1 MLIYFYRNL
10 IKGRCILKNVSLKNI
25 RKDIVSGIIVALVS
39 IPISMGYAQIAGLP
53 AVYGLYCSILP
64 VLIYGFVTS
73 SPQFV
78 FGVDATPAALVGGT
92 LATLGIVSGSEE
104 AKAVVPSIT
113 LVAALWLLLFFFIK
127 AGRIVNYISTPVMGG
142 FISGIGVTIILMQT
156 AKLFGGNAG
165 TGEAIKLLI
174 HIAGEMKSFNPLSAM
189 LGVGTVV
196 IILVAK
202 KFIPKFPM
210 SVLLMV
216 LGALATAIFHIDR
229 FGVKLLPHVDKGM
242 PGFSL
247 PDMSVVFKNPSD
259 IILLGLSVAGVVM
272 AQTLLATNNYA
283 NKYGYKVSNNRE
295 ILSYAAANAASAVIG
310 GCPLNGSVS
319 RTGIA
324 DQFGCKSQFM
334 SITASLTMLLIVLF
348 GTPVLEYLPVPILTG
363 IVVAALIGITEF
375 GLAVKLWKTD
385 HTEFAIFV
393 GAFLGVLLFGTIY
406 GVVIGVILS
415 FIAVIVKAVEPP
427 RAFLGVIPGQEGFYS
442 LNRYSNVKKIK
453 GVVIYRFNGALFFAN
468 INTFID
474 DIEKNLDDNTKWVI
488 VDAGGVGSID
498 VTAVDRLMTLYKVLE
513 KKGIRFYITEH
524 EHTLNDQLRELGAGE
539 FVEKGVVRRTIPL
552 ALRDAGLDRPYP
564 VEEEEE
570 EQAISGEVHEDNER
584 LAEIEWAFGEDAT
597 EWLDKFAVQMTDDIT
612 HMEEN
617 SEHLTDNVLIEAESK
632 NAWGRIGL
640 FDEDELL
647 ERVEMHLSELAQ
659 NNSSAEELEERIEER
674 RLRLEAKIA
683 KLNPDALTHLRQHRK
698 EVMLHFKE
706 NNPEAYKHM
715 MERRMEHI
723 SKLEK
728 EKPELAVKMKKLYK
742 LDDIG
747 EDYIGDKAV
756 DIIDEE

>member
-25 RKDIVSGIIVALVS
+25 QKDIISGIIVALVS

-64 VLIYGFVTS
+64 VLIYGLVTS

-104 AKAVVPSIT
+104 AKAVVPAIT
-113 LVAALWLLLFFFIK
+113 LVAALWLLIFFFIK

-142 FISGIGVTIILMQT
+142 FISGIGVTIILMQA

-174 HIAGEMKSFNPLSAM
+174 HIAGEMKSFNPLSAV

-229 FGVKLLPHVDKGM
+229 FGVKLLPHVDKGL

-324 DQFGCKSQFM
+324 DQFGCKSQVM

-385 HTEFAIFV
+385 HKEFAIFV

-427 RAFLGVIPGQEGFYS
+427 RAFLGVIPGQDGFYS
-442 LNRYSNVKKIK
+442 LNRYRNVKRIQ
-453 GVVIYRFNGALFFAN
+453 GAVIYRFNGALFFAN
-468 INTFID
+468 INTFVD
-474 DIEKNLDDNTKWVI
+474 DIEKNLDDNTKMVI

-498 VTAVDRLMTLYKVLE
+498 VTAVDRLMSLYKALE

-524 EHTLNDQLRELGAGE
+524 EHTLNDQLRELGAGML
-539 FVEKGVVRRTIPL
+539 VEKGVVRRTIPL

-564 VEEEEE
+564 VKDGEG
-570 EQAISGEVHEDNER
+570 EQAVSGDVHEDNER
-584 LAEIEWAFGEDAT
+584 LEKMAT
-597 EWLDKFAVQMTDDIT
+597 EMADEIGSVKKD
-612 HMEEN
+612 EK
-617 SEHLTDNVLIEAESK
+617 NVIVDAEK
-632 NAWGRIGL
+632 HAAWGRIGL
-640 FDEDELL
+640 FDENELL
-647 ERVEMHLSELAQ
+647 ERLEMHLFDDKKYSNLDIDDIEKRIDERRVVVEKKLAQINPDAIQMLKEHRKEMLDRVKLHNPYAYEHMMEQKRKHYEHLKKKDPELAQ
-659 NNSSAEELEERIEER
+659 
-674 RLRLEAKIA
+674 
-683 KLNPDALTHLRQHRK
+683 KLKNFYNL
-698 EVMLHFKE
+698 
-706 NNPEAYKHM
+706 
-715 MERRMEHI
+715 
-723 SKLEK
+723 S
-728 EKPELAVKMKKLYK
+728 
-742 LDDIG
+742 DD
-747 EDYIGDKAV
+747 DQ
-756 DIIDEE
+756 

>member
-25 RKDIVSGIIVALVS
+25 QKDIISGIIVALVS

-53 AVYGLYCSILP
+53 VVYGLYCSILP
-64 VLIYGFVTS
+64 VLIYGLVTS

-104 AKAVVPSIT
+104 AKAVVPAIT
-113 LVAALWLLLFFFIK
+113 LVAALWLLVFFFIK
-127 AGRIVNYISTPVMGG
+127 AGRVVNYISTPVMGG
-142 FISGIGVTIILMQT
+142 FISGIGVTIILMQA

-174 HIAGEMKSFNPLSAM
+174 HIAGEMKSFNPLSAV

-229 FGVKLLPHVDKGM
+229 FGVKLLPHVDKGL

-324 DQFGCKSQFM
+324 DQFGCKSQVM

-385 HTEFAIFV
+385 HKEFAIFV

-427 RAFLGVIPGQEGFYS
+427 RAFLGVIPGQDGFYS
-442 LNRYSNVKKIK
+442 LNRYRNVKRIQ
-453 GVVIYRFNGALFFAN
+453 GAVIYRFNGALFFAN
-468 INTFID
+468 INTFVD
-474 DIEKNLDDNTKWVI
+474 DIEKNLDDNTKMVI

-498 VTAVDRLMTLYKVLE
+498 VTAVDRLMSLYKALE

-524 EHTLNDQLRELGAGE
+524 EHTLNDQLRELGAGML
-539 FVEKGVVRRTIPL
+539 VEKGVVRRTIPL
-552 ALRDAGLDRPYP
+552 ALRRGKESRLFLVMYMRTTKGLLRL
-564 VEEEEE
+564 
-570 EQAISGEVHEDNER
+570 SGLLVQMQTNGLRRWQQRWLMR
-584 LAEIEWAFGEDAT
+584 LAVSRKMRRMLLLMLKSMQHGEESDS
-597 EWLDKFAVQMTDDIT
+597 LMRMSCLSDLRCICLMIKNIRI
-612 HMEEN
+612 
-617 SEHLTDNVLIEAESK
+617 LILM
-632 NAWGRIGL
+632 IL
-640 FDEDELL
+640 
-647 ERVEMHLSELAQ
+647 
-659 NNSSAEELEERIEER
+659 
-674 RLRLEAKIA
+674 
-683 KLNPDALTHLRQHRK
+683 RK
-698 EVMLHFKE
+698 ELMNAVWLSRRSLHRLILTQSRCLK
-706 NNPEAYKHM
+706 NT
-715 MERRMEHI
+715 ERKCLTE
-723 SKLEK
+723 
-728 EKPELAVKMKKLYK
+728 
-742 LDDIG
+742 
-747 EDYIGDKAV
+747 
-756 DIIDEE
+756 

>member
-1 MLIYFYRNL
+1 
-10 IKGRCILKNVSLKNI
+10 
-25 RKDIVSGIIVALVS
+25 
-39 IPISMGYAQIAGLP
+39 
-53 AVYGLYCSILP
+53 
-64 VLIYGFVTS
+64 
-73 SPQFV
+73 
-78 FGVDATPAALVGGT
+78 
-92 LATLGIVSGSEE
+92 
-104 AKAVVPSIT
+104 
-113 LVAALWLLLFFFIK
+113 
-127 AGRIVNYISTPVMGG
+127 MGG
-142 FISGIGVTIILMQT
+142 FISGIGVTIILMQA

-165 TGEAIKLLI
+165 TGEAIQLVM
-174 HIAGEMKSFNPLSAM
+174 HIAGEFDSFNLLSAV
-189 LGVGTVV
+189 LGIGTVV

-202 KFIPKFPM
+202 KLIPKFPM

-229 FGVKLLPHVDKGM
+229 FGVKLLPHVDKGL

-247 PDMSVVFKNPSD
+247 PDMSVVFKNPSE

-295 ILSYAAANAASAVIG
+295 ILAYAAANAASAVIG

-324 DQFGCKSQFM
+324 DQFGCKSQVM

-427 RAFLGVIPGQEGFYS
+427 RAFLGVITGQEGFYS
-442 LNRYSNVKKIK
+442 LNRYRNVKKIK
-453 GVVIYRFNGALFFAN
+453 GAVIYRFNGALFFAN
-468 INTFID
+468 INTFVD

-498 VTAVDRLMTLYKVLE
+498 VTAVDRLMSLYKALE

-539 FVEKGVVRRTIPL
+539 LVEKGVVRRTIPL

-564 VEEEEE
+564 VEEGEE
-570 EQAISGEVHEDNER
+570 EQVVSGGVHEDNER
-584 LAEIEWAFGEDAT
+584 LAEIEWAFGADAD
-597 EWLDKFAVQMTDDIT
+597 EWLEKMAAEMADEIGSVKKD
-612 HMEEN
+612 EK
-617 SEHLTDNVLIEAESK
+617 NVIVDAEK
-632 NAWGRIGL
+632 HAAWGRIGL
-640 FDEDELL
+640 FDENDLL
-647 ERVEMHLSELAQ
+647 ERLEMHLFDDKNILI
-659 NNSSAEELEERIEER
+659 LI
-674 RLRLEAKIA
+674 LMIL
-683 KLNPDALTHLRQHRK
+683 RK
-698 EVMLHFKE
+698 ELMSAVWLLRRSWHRLILTQSRCLK
-706 NNPEAYKHM
+706 NT
-715 MERRMEHI
+715 ER
-723 SKLEK
+723 KCLT
-728 EKPELAVKMKKLYK
+728 
-742 LDDIG
+742 D
-747 EDYIGDKAV
+747 
-756 DIIDEE
+756 

>member
-64 VLIYGFVTS
+64 VLIYGLVTS

-142 FISGIGVTIILMQT
+142 FISGIGVTIILMQA

-165 TGEAIKLLI
+165 TGEAIKL
-174 HIAGEMKSFNPLSAM
+174 
-189 LGVGTVV
+189 
-196 IILVAK
+196 LVAK

-216 LGALATAIFHIDR
+216 FGALATAIFHIDR
-229 FGVKLLPHVDKGM
+229 CGVKLLPHVDKGL

-247 PDMSVVFKNPSD
+247 PDMSVVFKNPSE

-324 DQFGCKSQFM
+324 DQFGCKSQVM

-393 GAFLGVLLFGTIY
+393 GAFLGVLLLGTIY

-442 LNRYSNVKKIK
+442 LNRYRNVKKIK

-468 INTFID
+468 INTFVD

-498 VTAVDRLMTLYKVLE
+498 VTAVDRLMSLYKALE

-570 EQAISGEVHEDNER
+570 EQVVSGEVHEDNER
-584 LAEIEWAFGEDAT
+584 LAEIEWAFGADAD
-597 EWLDKFAVQMTDDIT
+597 EWLEKMAAEMADEIGSVKKD
-612 HMEEN
+612 EK
-617 SEHLTDNVLIEAESK
+617 NVIVDAEK
-632 NAWGRIGL
+632 HAAWGRIGL
-640 FDEDELL
+640 FDENELL
-647 ERVEMHLSELAQ
+647 ERLEMHLFDDKKYPNLDIDDIEKRIDERRVVVEKKLAQINPDAIQMLKEHRKQILDRMKLHNPYAYEHMMEQKKKHYEHLKKKDPELAQ
-659 NNSSAEELEERIEER
+659 
-674 RLRLEAKIA
+674 
-683 KLNPDALTHLRQHRK
+683 KLKNFYNL
-698 EVMLHFKE
+698 
-706 NNPEAYKHM
+706 
-715 MERRMEHI
+715 
-723 SKLEK
+723 S
-728 EKPELAVKMKKLYK
+728 
-742 LDDIG
+742 DD
-747 EDYIGDKAV
+747 DK
-756 DIIDEE
+756 

>member
-1 MLIYFYRNL
+1 M
-10 IKGRCILKNVSLKNI
+10 KNVSLKNI
-25 RKDIVSGIIVALVS
+25 QKDIVSGIIVALVS

-64 VLIYGFVTS
+64 VLIYGLVTS

-113 LVAALWLLLFFFIK
+113 LVAALWLLIFFFIK

-142 FISGIGVTIILMQT
+142 FISGIGVTIILMQA

-174 HIAGEMKSFNPLSAM
+174 HIAGEMKSFNLLSAM

-229 FGVKLLPHVDKGM
+229 LGVKLLPHVDKGL

-324 DQFGCKSQFM
+324 NQFGCKSQVM

-375 GLAVKLWKTD
+375 GLAVKLWKTN

-427 RAFLGVIPGQEGFYS
+427 RAFLGVITGQEGFYS
-442 LNRYSNVKKIK
+442 LNRYRNVKKIK
-453 GVVIYRFNGALFFAN
+453 GAVIYRFNGALFFAN
-468 INTFID
+468 INTFVD

-498 VTAVDRLMTLYKVLE
+498 VTAVDRLMSLYKALE

-539 FVEKGVVRRTIPL
+539 LVEKGVVRRTIPL
-552 ALRDAGLDRPYP
+552 ALRDAGLDNLILSRRGKKSRLFLARYMRTTKDL
-564 VEEEEE
+564 
-570 EQAISGEVHEDNER
+570 QKLSG
-584 LAEIEWAFGEDAT
+584 L
-597 EWLDKFAVQMTDDIT
+597 LVQMQTNGLRRWQQRWLMRLEVSRKMRRMLLLMLKSML
-612 HMEEN
+612 HGEESDSLMRMTCLSGLKCICLTIKN
-617 SEHLTDNVLIEAESK
+617 ILILILMILRKELMSAVWLLRRSWHRLILTQSRCLKNTERKCLTD
-632 NAWGRIGL
+632 
-640 FDEDELL
+640 
-647 ERVEMHLSELAQ
+647 
-659 NNSSAEELEERIEER
+659 
-674 RLRLEAKIA
+674 
-683 KLNPDALTHLRQHRK
+683 
-698 EVMLHFKE
+698 
-706 NNPEAYKHM
+706 
-715 MERRMEHI
+715 
-723 SKLEK
+723 
-728 EKPELAVKMKKLYK
+728 
-742 LDDIG
+742 
-747 EDYIGDKAV
+747 
-756 DIIDEE
+756 

>member
-10 IKGRCILKNVSLKNI
+10 IKGRCILKNVNLKNI
-25 RKDIVSGIIVALVS
+25 QKDIVSGIIVALVS
-39 IPISMGYAQIAGLP
+39 IPISMGYSQIAGLP

-73 SPQFV
+73 SSQFV

-104 AKAVVPSIT
+104 AKAVVPAIT

-142 FISGIGVTIILMQT
+142 FISGIGVTIILMQA

-165 TGEAIKLLI
+165 TGEAIQLVM
-174 HIAGEMKSFNPLSAM
+174 HIAGEFGSFNLLSAV

-229 FGVKLLPHVDKGM
+229 FGVKLLPHVDKGL

-247 PDMSVVFKNPSD
+247 PDMSVVFKNPSE

-295 ILSYAAANAASAVIG
+295 ILAYAAANAASAVIG

-584 LAEIEWAFGEDAT
+584 LAEIEWAFGKDAD
-597 EWLDKFAVQMTDDIT
+597 EWLEKMAAEMADEIGSVKKD
-612 HMEEN
+612 EK
-617 SEHLTDNVLIEAESK
+617 NVIVDAEK
-632 NAWGRIGL
+632 HAAWGRIGL
-640 FDEDELL
+640 FDENELL
-647 ERVEMHLSELAQ
+647 ERLEMHLFDDKKYPNLDIDDIEKRIDERRVVVEKKLAQINPDAIQMLKEHRKQILDRMKLHNPYAYEHMMEQKKKHYEHLKKKDPELAQ
-659 NNSSAEELEERIEER
+659 
-674 RLRLEAKIA
+674 
-683 KLNPDALTHLRQHRK
+683 KLKNFYNL
-698 EVMLHFKE
+698 
-706 NNPEAYKHM
+706 
-715 MERRMEHI
+715 
-723 SKLEK
+723 S
-728 EKPELAVKMKKLYK
+728 
-742 LDDIG
+742 DD
-747 EDYIGDKAV
+747 DK
-756 DIIDEE
+756 

>member
-10 IKGRCILKNVSLKNI
+10 IKGRCILKNVGLKNI

-64 VLIYGFVTS
+64 VLIYGLVTS

-104 AKAVVPSIT
+104 AKAVVPAIT

-142 FISGIGVTIILMQT
+142 FISGIGVTIILMQA

-165 TGEAIKLLI
+165 TGEAIQLVM
-174 HIAGEMKSFNPLSAM
+174 HIAGEFDSFNLLSAV

-229 FGVKLLPHVDKGM
+229 FGVKLLPHVDKGL

-295 ILSYAAANAASAVIG
+295 ILAYAAANAASAVIG

-324 DQFGCKSQFM
+324 DQFGCKSQVM

-498 VTAVDRLMTLYKVLE
+498 VTAVDRLMSLYKALE

-524 EHTLNDQLRELGAGE
+524 EHTLNDQLRELGAG
-539 FVEKGVVRRTIPL
+539 
-552 ALRDAGLDRPYP
+552 AD
-564 VEEEEE
+564 
-570 EQAISGEVHEDNER
+570 
-584 LAEIEWAFGEDAT
+584 
-597 EWLDKFAVQMTDDIT
+597 EWLEKMAAEMADEIGSVKKD
-612 HMEEN
+612 EK
-617 SEHLTDNVLIEAESK
+617 NVIVDAEK
-632 NAWGRIGL
+632 HAAWGRIGL
-640 FDEDELL
+640 FDENDLL
-647 ERVEMHLSELAQ
+647 ERLEMHLFDDKKYPNLDIDDIEKRIDERRVVVEKKLAQINPDAIQMLKEHRKEMLDRLKLHNPYAYEHMMEQKRKHYEHLKKKDPELAQ
-659 NNSSAEELEERIEER
+659 
-674 RLRLEAKIA
+674 
-683 KLNPDALTHLRQHRK
+683 KLKNFYNL
-698 EVMLHFKE
+698 
-706 NNPEAYKHM
+706 
-715 MERRMEHI
+715 
-723 SKLEK
+723 S
-728 EKPELAVKMKKLYK
+728 
-742 LDDIG
+742 DD
-747 EDYIGDKAV
+747 DK
-756 DIIDEE
+756 

>member
-1 MLIYFYRNL
+1 
-10 IKGRCILKNVSLKNI
+10 
-25 RKDIVSGIIVALVS
+25 
-39 IPISMGYAQIAGLP
+39 
-53 AVYGLYCSILP
+53 
-64 VLIYGFVTS
+64 
-73 SPQFV
+73 
-78 FGVDATPAALVGGT
+78 
-92 LATLGIVSGSEE
+92 
-104 AKAVVPSIT
+104 
-113 LVAALWLLLFFFIK
+113 
-127 AGRIVNYISTPVMGG
+127 
-142 FISGIGVTIILMQT
+142 
-156 AKLFGGNAG
+156 
-165 TGEAIKLLI
+165 
-174 HIAGEMKSFNPLSAM
+174 MKSFNLLSAM

-229 FGVKLLPHVDKGM
+229 FGVKLLPHVDKGL

-324 DQFGCKSQFM
+324 DQFGCKSQVM

-427 RAFLGVIPGQEGFYS
+427 RAFLGVITGQEGFYS
-442 LNRYSNVKKIK
+442 LNRYRNVKKIK
-453 GVVIYRFNGALFFAN
+453 GAVIYRFNGALFFAN
-468 INTFID
+468 INTFVD

-498 VTAVDRLMTLYKVLE
+498 VTAVDRLMSLYKALE
-513 KKGIRFYITEH
+513 KKEIRFYITEH

-539 FVEKGVVRRTIPL
+539 LVEKGVVRRTIPL

-564 VEEEEE
+564 VEDGEE
-570 EQAISGEVHEDNER
+570 EQVVSGEVHEDNER
-584 LAEIEWAFGEDAT
+584 LAEIEWAFGADAD
-597 EWLDKFAVQMTDDIT
+597 EWLEKMAAEMADEIGSVKKD
-612 HMEEN
+612 EK
-617 SEHLTDNVLIEAESK
+617 NVIVDAEK
-632 NAWGRIGL
+632 HAAWGRIGL
-640 FDEDELL
+640 FDENDLL
-647 ERVEMHLSELAQ
+647 ERLEMHLFDDKKYPNLDIDDIEKRIDERRVVVEKKLAQINPDAIQMLKEHRKEMLDRLKLHNPYAYEHMMEQKRKHYEHLKKKDPELAQ
-659 NNSSAEELEERIEER
+659 
-674 RLRLEAKIA
+674 
-683 KLNPDALTHLRQHRK
+683 KLKNFYNL
-698 EVMLHFKE
+698 
-706 NNPEAYKHM
+706 
-715 MERRMEHI
+715 
-723 SKLEK
+723 S
-728 EKPELAVKMKKLYK
+728 
-742 LDDIG
+742 DD
-747 EDYIGDKAV
+747 DK
-756 DIIDEE
+756 

>member
-64 VLIYGFVTS
+64 VLIYGLVTS

-165 TGEAIKLLI
+165 TGEAIKLFI
-174 HIAGEMKSFNPLSAM
+174 HIAGEMKSFNLLSAV

-229 FGVKLLPHVDKGM
+229 FGVKLLPHVDKGL

-324 DQFGCKSQFM
+324 DQFGCKSQVM
-334 SITASLTMLLIVLF
+334 SITASMTMLLIVLF

-427 RAFLGVIPGQEGFYS
+427 RAFLGVITGQEGFYS
-442 LNRYSNVKKIK
+442 LNRYRNVKKIK
-453 GVVIYRFNGALFFAN
+453 GAVIYRFNGALFFAN
-468 INTFID
+468 INTFVD

-498 VTAVDRLMTLYKVLE
+498 VTAVDRLMSLYKALE

-539 FVEKGVVRRTIPL
+539 LVEKGVVRRTIPL

-564 VEEEEE
+564 VEEGEE
-570 EQAISGEVHEDNER
+570 EQAVSGEHMRITKGLLRLSGLLVRMQTNGLRRWQQRWLMR
-584 LAEIEWAFGEDAT
+584 LAVSRKMRRMLLLMLKSMLHGEESDS
-597 EWLDKFAVQMTDDIT
+597 LMRMNCLSDLRCIC
-612 HMEEN
+612 
-617 SEHLTDNVLIEAESK
+617 LTIRNILIL
-632 NAWGRIGL
+632 IL
-640 FDEDELL
+640 MIL
-647 ERVEMHLSELAQ
+647 
-659 NNSSAEELEERIEER
+659 
-674 RLRLEAKIA
+674 
-683 KLNPDALTHLRQHRK
+683 RK
-698 EVMLHFKE
+698 ELMSAALLLRRSWHRLILTQYRCLRNTE
-706 NNPEAYKHM
+706 NRCLTE
-715 MERRMEHI
+715 
-723 SKLEK
+723 
-728 EKPELAVKMKKLYK
+728 
-742 LDDIG
+742 
-747 EDYIGDKAV
+747 
-756 DIIDEE
+756 

>member
-1 MLIYFYRNL
+1 
-10 IKGRCILKNVSLKNI
+10 
-25 RKDIVSGIIVALVS
+25 
-39 IPISMGYAQIAGLP
+39 
-53 AVYGLYCSILP
+53 
-64 VLIYGFVTS
+64 
-73 SPQFV
+73 
-78 FGVDATPAALVGGT
+78 
-92 LATLGIVSGSEE
+92 
-104 AKAVVPSIT
+104 
-113 LVAALWLLLFFFIK
+113 
-127 AGRIVNYISTPVMGG
+127 MGG
-142 FISGIGVTIILMQT
+142 FISGIGVTIILMQA

-165 TGEAIKLLI
+165 TGEAIQLVM
-174 HIAGEMKSFNPLSAM
+174 HIAGEFDSFNLLSAM

-229 FGVKLLPHVDKGM
+229 FGVKLLPHVDKGL

-324 DQFGCKSQFM
+324 DQFGCKSQVM

-442 LNRYSNVKKIK
+442 LNRYRNVKKIK

-468 INTFID
+468 INTFVD

-570 EQAISGEVHEDNER
+570 QAVSGEVHEDNER
-584 LAEIEWAFGEDAT
+584 LAAVSG
-597 EWLDKFAVQMTDDIT
+597 LLVQMQMNGLRRWQQRWLMRLAVSRKMRRMLLLMLKSML
-612 HMEEN
+612 HGEESDSLMRMTCLSGLKCICLTIKN
-617 SEHLTDNVLIEAESK
+617 IRILILMILRKELMNAAWLLRRSWHRLILMQFRCLRNTERKCLTD
-632 NAWGRIGL
+632 
-640 FDEDELL
+640 
-647 ERVEMHLSELAQ
+647 
-659 NNSSAEELEERIEER
+659 
-674 RLRLEAKIA
+674 
-683 KLNPDALTHLRQHRK
+683 
-698 EVMLHFKE
+698 
-706 NNPEAYKHM
+706 
-715 MERRMEHI
+715 
-723 SKLEK
+723 
-728 EKPELAVKMKKLYK
+728 
-742 LDDIG
+742 
-747 EDYIGDKAV
+747 
-756 DIIDEE
+756 

>member
-1 MLIYFYRNL
+1 
-10 IKGRCILKNVSLKNI
+10 
-25 RKDIVSGIIVALVS
+25 
-39 IPISMGYAQIAGLP
+39 
-53 AVYGLYCSILP
+53 
-64 VLIYGFVTS
+64 
-73 SPQFV
+73 
-78 FGVDATPAALVGGT
+78 
-92 LATLGIVSGSEE
+92 
-104 AKAVVPSIT
+104 
-113 LVAALWLLLFFFIK
+113 
-127 AGRIVNYISTPVMGG
+127 
-142 FISGIGVTIILMQT
+142 
-156 AKLFGGNAG
+156 
-165 TGEAIKLLI
+165 
-174 HIAGEMKSFNPLSAM
+174 
-189 LGVGTVV
+189 
-196 IILVAK
+196 
-202 KFIPKFPM
+202 
-210 SVLLMV
+210 
-216 LGALATAIFHIDR
+216 
-229 FGVKLLPHVDKGM
+229 
-242 PGFSL
+242 
-247 PDMSVVFKNPSD
+247 MSVVFKNPSD

-324 DQFGCKSQFM
+324 DQFGCKSQVM

-570 EQAISGEVHEDNER
+570 QAVSGEVHEDNER
-584 LAEIEWAFGEDAT
+584 LAEIEWAFGADAD
-597 EWLDKFAVQMTDDIT
+597 EWLEKMAAEMADEIGSVKKD
-612 HMEEN
+612 EK
-617 SEHLTDNVLIEAESK
+617 NVIVDAEK
-632 NAWGRIGL
+632 HAAWGRIGL
-640 FDEDELL
+640 FDENELL
-647 ERVEMHLSELAQ
+647 ERLEMHLFDDKKYPNLDIDDIEKRIDERRVVVEKKLAQINPDAIQMLKEHRKQILDRMKLHNPYAYEHMMEQKKKHYEHLKKKDPELAQ
-659 NNSSAEELEERIEER
+659 
-674 RLRLEAKIA
+674 
-683 KLNPDALTHLRQHRK
+683 KLKNFYNL
-698 EVMLHFKE
+698 
-706 NNPEAYKHM
+706 
-715 MERRMEHI
+715 
-723 SKLEK
+723 S
-728 EKPELAVKMKKLYK
+728 
-742 LDDIG
+742 DD
-747 EDYIGDKAV
+747 DK
-756 DIIDEE
+756 

>member
-25 RKDIVSGIIVALVS
+25 QKDIISGIIVALVS

-64 VLIYGFVTS
+64 VLIYGLVTS

-104 AKAVVPSIT
+104 AKAVVPAIT
-113 LVAALWLLLFFFIK
+113 LVAALWLLVFFFIK

-142 FISGIGVTIILMQT
+142 FISGIGVTIILMQA

-174 HIAGEMKSFNPLSAM
+174 HIAGEMKSFNPLSAV

-229 FGVKLLPHVDKGM
+229 FGVKLLPHVDKGL

-295 ILSYAAANAASAVIG
+295 ILSYAA
-310 GCPLNGSVS
+310 
-319 RTGIA
+319 
-324 DQFGCKSQFM
+324 M

-385 HTEFAIFV
+385 HKEFAIFV

-427 RAFLGVIPGQEGFYS
+427 RAFLGVIPGQDGFYS
-442 LNRYSNVKKIK
+442 LNRYRNVKRIQ
-453 GVVIYRFNGALFFAN
+453 GAVIYRFNGALFFAN
-468 INTFID
+468 INTFVD
-474 DIEKNLDDNTKWVI
+474 DIEKNLDDNTKMVI

-498 VTAVDRLMTLYKVLE
+498 VTAVDRLMSLYKALE

-524 EHTLNDQLRELGAGE
+524 EHTLNDQLRELGAGML
-539 FVEKGVVRRTIPL
+539 VEKGVVRRTIPL

-564 VEEEEE
+564 VKEGEG
-570 EQAISGEVHEDNER
+570 EQAVSGDVHEDNER
-584 LAEIEWAFGEDAT
+584 LAEIEWAFGADADEWLEKMAT
-597 EWLDKFAVQMTDDIT
+597 EMADEIGSVKKD
-612 HMEEN
+612 EK
-617 SEHLTDNVLIEAESK
+617 NVIVDAEK
-632 NAWGRIGL
+632 HAAWGRIGL
-640 FDEDELL
+640 FDENELL
-647 ERVEMHLSELAQ
+647 ERLEMHLFDDKKYSNLDIDDIEKRIDERRVVVEKKLAQINPDAIQMLKEHRKEMLDRVKLHNPYAYEHMMEQKRKHYEHLKKKDPELAQ
-659 NNSSAEELEERIEER
+659 
-674 RLRLEAKIA
+674 
-683 KLNPDALTHLRQHRK
+683 KLKNFYNL
-698 EVMLHFKE
+698 
-706 NNPEAYKHM
+706 
-715 MERRMEHI
+715 
-723 SKLEK
+723 S
-728 EKPELAVKMKKLYK
+728 
-742 LDDIG
+742 DD
-747 EDYIGDKAV
+747 DQ
-756 DIIDEE
+756 